1 MLSGNLPSALD
12 PPSGCPFSTRCPR
25 HVGAICDE
33 SRPPLQRDGEGHVI
47 ACHIPIDDLRAV
59 EPVIRM
65 RDPEAAPSGVG

>member
-12 PPSGCPFSTRCPR
+12 PPAGCPFSTRCPR